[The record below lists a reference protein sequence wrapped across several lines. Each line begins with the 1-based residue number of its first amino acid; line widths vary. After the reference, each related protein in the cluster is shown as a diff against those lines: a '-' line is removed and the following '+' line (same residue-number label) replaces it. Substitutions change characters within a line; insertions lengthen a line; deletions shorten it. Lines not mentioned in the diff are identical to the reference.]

1 MFTTL
6 CTIVAD
12 LSVCAKELKPK
23 IRDDGVPVFIVA
35 IKVVMLF
42 GLTEFK
48 AQISWMENVC
58 VFE

>member
-6 CTIVAD
+6 CTISAD
-12 LSVCAKELKPK
+12 LSVCAKGLTPR
-23 IRDDGVPVFIVA
+23 IRNDGIPVFTAV

-58 VFE
+58 ISK